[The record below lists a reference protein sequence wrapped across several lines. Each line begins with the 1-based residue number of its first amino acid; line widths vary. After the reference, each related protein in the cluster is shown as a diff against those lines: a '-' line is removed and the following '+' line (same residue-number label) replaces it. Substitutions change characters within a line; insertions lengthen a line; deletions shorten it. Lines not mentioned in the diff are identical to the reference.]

1 MNYIYYALALLILA
15 RMIFLIVKRSK
26 FMLHILQLEE
36 YDMDKY
42 KKTLNKNSEIIFSSK
57 VIDITAS
64 KALVFTNRAKRLY
77 IANLIIS
84 ITLLLLSVIP
94 FILTVKFLYII
105 FLLLASFF
113 IYRQQPYI
121 ILFSNFLL
129 SPFEKNIDNN
139 SYVKA
144 QEKIEGLKD
153 LKVIGITGSFG
164 KTGTASIVET
174 ILKRKHKVFNAS
186 ESQNTSLG
194 LSEII
199 NKDLD
204 SSIEVFI
211 AEMGSKKIEDV
222 EESSKLCSPRIGIIT
237 SIGFANMEVFNSID
251 NMMKSKY
258 ELIEALPADGV
269 AIFNYDNIHIR
280 KLADKTFKEKFLYGL
295 DNIEDLDI
303 YADNIVVSELGSRF
317 TIKAKEGNSQEC
329 TSKLLG
335 KHNISN
341 ILAGVC
347 AARALGLSFEEIGK
361 AISNIE
367 PIAHKLNIINLE
379 NGIITIDNS
388 LNSNPIGA
396 RAALEVLGEFKEGKK
411 IIVTPGILEFGEAEE
426 LVNKEFGINAGKVC
440 DYVILLGEDRTEN
453 IYKGL
458 IEVNFNPENI
468 FREDTL
474 KKVWARIE
482 KIAKAKDVVLFENDL
497 PENQ

>member
-317 TIKAKEGNSQEC
+317 TIKDKDGNSQEC

-347 AARALGLSFEEIGK
+347 AARA
-361 AISNIE
+361 
-367 PIAHKLNIINLE
+367 
-379 NGIITIDNS
+379 
-388 LNSNPIGA
+388 
-396 RAALEVLGEFKEGKK
+396 
-411 IIVTPGILEFGEAEE
+411 
-426 LVNKEFGINAGKVC
+426 
-440 DYVILLGEDRTEN
+440 DR
-453 IYKGL
+453 KS
-458 IEVNFNPENI
+458 
-468 FREDTL
+468 
-474 KKVWARIE
+474 
-482 KIAKAKDVVLFENDL
+482 VV
-497 PENQ
+497 

>member
-36 YDMDKY
+36 YEIDKY

-194 LSEII
+194 LSI
-199 NKDLD
+199 
-204 SSIEVFI
+204 
-211 AEMGSKKIEDV
+211 
-222 EESSKLCSPRIGIIT
+222 
-237 SIGFANMEVFNSID
+237 
-251 NMMKSKY
+251 
-258 ELIEALPADGV
+258 
-269 AIFNYDNIHIR
+269 
-280 KLADKTFKEKFLYGL
+280 
-295 DNIEDLDI
+295 
-303 YADNIVVSELGSRF
+303 
-317 TIKAKEGNSQEC
+317 
-329 TSKLLG
+329 
-335 KHNISN
+335 
-341 ILAGVC
+341 
-347 AARALGLSFEEIGK
+347 
-361 AISNIE
+361 
-367 PIAHKLNIINLE
+367 
-379 NGIITIDNS
+379 
-388 LNSNPIGA
+388 
-396 RAALEVLGEFKEGKK
+396 
-411 IIVTPGILEFGEAEE
+411 
-426 LVNKEFGINAGKVC
+426 
-440 DYVILLGEDRTEN
+440 
-453 IYKGL
+453 
-458 IEVNFNPENI
+458 
-468 FREDTL
+468 
-474 KKVWARIE
+474 
-482 KIAKAKDVVLFENDL
+482 
-497 PENQ
+497 